1 MHVRDTKRY
10 WTLWLKKH
18 IINKMHL
25 IINKMHLILLLF
37 YLNFGVIWSFEQSS
51 GEIDSSFKS
60 LDIEALCTNI
70 DHPDYLMES
79 AISLSHVLNRNIE
92 QHHGDHM
99 GPSILVA
106 IVTFASTNIW
116 NYASYSSAINV
127 AFAEAQGYM
136 IKIFDENT
144 FDDKTNGGD
153 SRWNKIKI
161 MEDALDP
168 SAGWARN
175 VDYLVWVD
183 ADLIFL
189 DLEFKLET
197 IISTFSLNR
206 NVNMFISAGI
216 CVFSLHYY
224 YIYFLKYNCIPPC
237 RTCWELHSNK

>member
-1 MHVRDTKRY
+1 
-10 WTLWLKKH
+10 
-18 IINKMHL
+18 MHL
-25 IINKMHLILLLF
+25 IIFLLLF

-51 GEIDSSFKS
+51 GKIDSSLKS
-60 LDIEALCTNI
+60 LDIEALCSHI
-70 DHPDYLMES
+70 DQPDHLMES

-92 QHHGDHM
+92 QHHRDQI
-99 GPSILVA
+99 GPSILIA
-106 IVTFASTNIW
+106 IVTFASTNIR
-116 NYASYSSAINV
+116 NYASYSAAINV
-127 AFAEAQGYM
+127 AYAEAQGYM

-144 FDDKTNGGD
+144 FDDKSNGGD

-168 SAGWARN
+168 SVGWARN

-206 NVNMFISAGI
+206 NVNMFISAGMCLFALI
-216 CVFSLHYY
+216 YLFIYLF
-224 YIYFLKYNCIPPC
+224 IYFLKYNCIPPLQNML
-237 RTCWELHSNK
+237 EAPL

>member
-1 MHVRDTKRY
+1 
-10 WTLWLKKH
+10 
-18 IINKMHL
+18 MHL
-25 IINKMHLILLLF
+25 IIFLLLF
-37 YLNFGVIWSFEQSS
+37 YLNFGVIWSFAQSS

-70 DHPDYLMES
+70 YQPDHLMES
-79 AISLSHVLNRNIE
+79 AINISHILNRNIE
-92 QHHGDHM
+92 QHHEDQL

-127 AFAEAQGYM
+127 AYAEAQGYM

-144 FDDKTNGGD
+144 FDDKSNGGD

-216 CVFSLHYY
+216 CVFYY
-224 YIYFLKYNCIPPC
+224 YIYFLKYNCIPPLQNML
-237 RTCWELHSNK
+237 EAPL